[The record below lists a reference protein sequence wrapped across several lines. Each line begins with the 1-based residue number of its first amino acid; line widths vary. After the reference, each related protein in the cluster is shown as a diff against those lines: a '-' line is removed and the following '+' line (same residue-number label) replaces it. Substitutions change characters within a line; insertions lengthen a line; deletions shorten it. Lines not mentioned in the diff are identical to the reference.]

1 MHGRLRDDAVVMSAS
16 AVSVGSSVMGT
27 DGSDALELIRV
38 AHIAAQ
44 VGRPEDTV
52 HYLNEAASQLYES
65 CPDVEF
71 SASDRAL
78 LARSLKLVVNPLR
91 ASVSTL
97 AAHNVAA
104 SQPVWPASFE
114 RRQRLLG
121 EYRAAK
127 SAELESLCQRVVAI
141 SRDVFLPMANS
152 AESRVFFNKLAGD
165 HSRYI
170 CEIPVVAPSMAEQ
183 QAREAHAKATEQFYL
198 AAYDEALSDLTPT
211 HVLRLSLIHNLAI
224 FYFEVKRDV
233 HRAVEFAEGAYDDAV
248 AELGVDM
255 PDELESS
262 LQQLAS
268 ATLHAPGRESAN
280 NGREALPA
288 PHARQDAQQLGDA
301 ADQVEGLDASTSTS
315 TGTSNAQAAQ
325 ASAQPTQQGQAP
337 PQVPAQAQQ
346 PLDKVPPPQ
355 QQSPQQQ
362 PPQQQPRQQQQQ
374 QPQQQQ
380 PQQQQPQQQQRAAL
394 NSKGSRSKMISSIR
408 MDNSNTGAS
417 YELPATMNA
426 ATDLDAAKV
435 LRSIRGS
442 LARWRKQH
450 D

>member
-1 MHGRLRDDAVVMSAS
+1 MSSAS
-16 AVSVGSSVMGT
+16 ADSGVAGA
-27 DGSDALELIRV
+27 DGSEALELIRV

-52 HYLNEAASQLYES
+52 HYLNEAASALYES

-71 SASDRAL
+71 SALDRAL

-97 AAHNVAA
+97 AVHNLSA
-104 SQPVWPASFE
+104 SQPALASSFE
-114 RRQRLLG
+114 RRQRLLA

-170 CEIPVVAPSMAEQ
+170 CEIPVVAPSLAEQ
-183 QAREAHAKATEQFYL
+183 QAREEHVKATEHFYL
-198 AAYDEALSDLTPT
+198 AAYEEALSDLTPT

-233 HRAVEFAEGAYDDAV
+233 HRAVEFAQGAYDDAA

-268 ATLHAPGRESAN
+268 SALHAHGRESAN
-280 NGREALPA
+280 NGPLAAA
-288 PHARQDAQQLGDA
+288 PHSRPEESQLGDA
-301 ADQVEGLDASTSTS
+301 GDPDAGPDAGNSIAGAS
-315 TGTSNAQAAQ
+315 AAAQ
-325 ASAQPTQQGQAP
+325 PPQQAQAP
-337 PQVPAQAQQ
+337 PQGPA
-346 PLDKVPPPQ
+346 PT
-355 QQSPQQQ
+355 QS
-362 PPQQQPRQQQQQ
+362 Q
-374 QPQQQQ
+374 QPQQQT
-380 PQQQQPQQQQRAAL
+380 QRGPPY
-394 NSKGSRSKMISSIR
+394 SKWSKSKMIASIHI
-408 MDNSNTGAS
+408 DHNSTAANN
-417 YELPATMNA
+417 ELPAAANA